1 MLVQQ
6 SDFSVDLEQREVHHA
21 SGVIVQF
28 YEYPTREA
36 WLAADSVQMR
46 NPDLF
51 DGDSNKLA
59 AGAKRAALAAGMN
72 HRKP

>member
-1 MLVQQ
+1 VI
-6 SDFSVDLEQREVHHA
+6 SVSIWSNAVHHA
-21 SGVIVQF
+21 SGVIVLF

-51 DGDSNKLA
+51 DGDSNELA